1 MEKTAFILA
10 VLAGIIFSNVCCT
23 VQNDTL
29 QKPETQM
36 VMPTSASSYGA
47 YLAGRM
53 AHIRHDLNTAADYY
67 ILAAE
72 KTPAK
77 QMLPSQLYIMLT
89 SQGRVDEAVK
99 YADQALANKDTSPF
113 IYTVKAVYHAKKRL
127 YDEALKDIAACDN
140 DFSREVFAPL
150 ISAWIYAGQNN
161 YEKAV
166 KSLDRLL
173 KNEGFRAMYLF
184 HAGAIS
190 DYLGKNDEADK
201 YYSLL
206 EGMRKMELSV
216 FPTQVIANFY
226 LRTGNQQKLA
236 RTIALSGN
244 ENNVIMKK
252 IVADIQKSDSSVP
265 PILTDASVGISDALF
280 GIALILQQESSAEE
294 IAMLFASLADY
305 INPQSDLPKILLG
318 SILESKELYEEANQV
333 YNKMTPEQYSYYS
346 ARFQIGKN
354 NISLERYQAA
364 ENIFRELLKLHQP
377 TPDIYTNLGE
387 VMRLTGRFKDA
398 AIYYGKALE
407 YYPENQQRKMWPI
420 LFTQGIAYDEMGEHD
435 KAEEI
440 FRKVHKMH
448 PSKTT
453 KNHLGYTLLKN
464 NKNIEEAFELIAQA
478 YKYGP
483 KDGSIVD
490 SMGWALYH
498 IGRYDEAIVY
508 LEKASDLSPSE
519 ALIYD
524 HLGDAYWEAGR
535 KGEAIFQWNHAV
547 SLKDHSGEIDKD
559 AVLQKIENGKSPH
572 QPLTYDKEAIEKI
585 LAHVKK
591 PQKNQSDF

>member
-10 VLAGIIFSNVCCT
+10 VLAGVIFSNVCCT
-23 VQNDTL
+23 IQNRPSDNSETL
-29 QKPETQM
+29 VSPPK
-36 VMPTSASSYGA
+36 SASNYGA

-72 KTPAK
+72 KTPEK

-99 YADQALANKDTSPF
+99 YADKALTNKDDSPF
-113 IYTVKAVYHAKKRL
+113 IYTVKAVYDAKNGR
-127 YDEALKDIAACDN
+127 YDEALKNIAACDN

-150 ISAWIYAGQNN
+150 AAAWFYAGLND
-161 YEKAV
+161 YDKAV

-173 KNEGFRAMYLF
+173 KNEGFRAIYLF
-184 HAGAIS
+184 HAGAVS

-201 YYSLL
+201 YYTLL
-206 EGMRKMELSV
+206 MGMRGMELSV
-216 FPTQVIANFY
+216 FPTRVIANFY
-226 LRTGNQQKLA
+226 LRNGDKQKLA
-236 RTIALSGN
+236 RATALSGN
-244 ENNVIMKK
+244 ENNIIMKK
-252 IVADIQKSDSSVP
+252 IVADIQKSDSSVK
-265 PILTDASVGISDALF
+265 PILSDASVGISDALF

-294 IAMLFASLADY
+294 IALLFASLSDY
-305 INPQSDLPKILLG
+305 INPQSDLPKILIG
-318 SILESKELYEEANQV
+318 SILENKELYEEANQI
-333 YNKMTPEQYSYYS
+333 YEKITPEQYSYYS

-354 NISLERYQAA
+354 NISLERYKEA
-364 ENIFRELLKLHQP
+364 EDIFRGLLKQDQP
-377 TPDIYTNLGE
+377 TPDVYTNLGE
-387 VMRLTGRFKDA
+387 VMRLTRRFKDA
-398 AIYYGKALE
+398 AAYYGKALE
-407 YYPENQQRKMWPI
+407 YYPEEQSRKMWPV
-420 LFTQGIAYDEMGEHD
+420 LFAQGISYDEMGEHD

-440 FRKVHKMH
+440 FRRVHKMH
-448 PSKTT
+448 PTKTT

-464 NKNIEEAFELIAQA
+464 GKNIEEAFKLIAEA

-483 KDGSIVD
+483 EDGSVVD

-535 KGEAIFQWNHAV
+535 RGEAVFQWNHAV
-547 SLKDHSGEIDKD
+547 SLKDSSGEIDRD
-559 AVLQKIENGKSPH
+559 VVLKKIEEGKKPNR
-572 QPLTYDKEAIEKI
+572 PPDYDQEKI
-585 LAHVKK
+585 DAILRFVKK
-591 PQKNQSDF
+591 PTPTKK